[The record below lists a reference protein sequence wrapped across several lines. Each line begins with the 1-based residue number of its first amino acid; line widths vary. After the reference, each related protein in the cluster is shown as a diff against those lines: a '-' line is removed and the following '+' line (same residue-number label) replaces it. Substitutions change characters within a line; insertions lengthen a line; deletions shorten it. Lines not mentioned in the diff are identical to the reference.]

1 MGEYLRMSEA
11 LRDSQIK
18 MLWTARIDYAK
29 NSVVSEHAHTN
40 YSQLLVVLEGSVQM
54 TTDASL
60 HLLSEQDC
68 CLIPAGANHG
78 FLFDRKTITLD
89 FKFAVTDPQLSKALP
104 PFSQVLKYAN
114 DSLHE
119 FKQIFKLS
127 IQQGQ
132 MKMPLNP
139 LSLLRIDTWFKSVL
153 LGLLVPSQSVNDL
166 ATRKHEPFQMAS
178 YLEQNLDRQITL
190 QEMANQFNFNPH
202 YIIELFRNHTGMTPI
217 RYHQH
222 VRLLKVKEWLEF
234 TNLTVTEIA
243 NRVGWSLPYLS
254 RLFQTQEGMSAS
266 DYRNDVLH
274 AVNRD
279 VILED
284 AFVNQWRIVQG
295 AGD

>member
-1 MGEYLRMSEA
+1 MSEA

-18 MLWTARIDYAK
+18 MLWTARIDYSK
-29 NSVVSEHAHTN
+29 NNVISEHAHTN
-40 YSQLLVVLEGSVQM
+40 FSQFLVVLEGSVQL
-54 TTDASL
+54 TTEASV
-60 HLLSEQDC
+60 HLLSEGDC
-68 CLIPAGANHG
+68 CLIPSGANHG
-78 FLFDRKTITLD
+78 FLFERETITLD

-104 PFSQVLKYAN
+104 PFSQVLKYADN
-114 DSLHE
+114 TLHE
-119 FKQIFKLS
+119 LKQIFKLS
-127 IQQGQ
+127 IQQNH
-132 MKMPLNP
+132 MKMTLNP
-139 LSLLRIDTWFKSVL
+139 LSLLRIDTWFKSIL
-153 LGLLVPSQSVNDL
+153 LCLLVPSQSVNDL
-166 ATRKHEPFQMAS
+166 AIRNHEPFHMAS
-178 YLEQNLDRQITL
+178 YLEENLDRQITL
-190 QEMANQFNFNPH
+190 QEMADQFNFHPH

-234 TNLTVTEIA
+234 TSLTVTEIA

-295 AGD
+295 TRD